1 MVSDKAQRY
10 DQLRGLVSQARRPIL
25 THLNADSSWLMSF
38 PCPPSGTDDAESTGK
53 AYFHLLVDAWLT
65 DRHIDAASWIS
76 TEYRVVPCAVSTI
89 AEVEELIAVMEDA
102 AAPAA
107 DGQHENGTTK
117 RPSIDAVLVSH
128 TATDHM
134 NKETL
139 LQVDP
144 SVPVITV
151 SGPEKPA
158 PKIKS
163 WKHFENVTVMPD
175 FTSEIGN
182 DWRRASTS
190 PLPPWLAVFR
200 LPSKEKSPALH
211 FAIAIAF
218 SSKASSPPTAE
229 AEAVIYSPHGL
240 GPEDMEPLTAAKTPI
255 TTLALLH
262 GLHERFYPVAAA
274 LGAHNGIR
282 MQKETGAKY
291 WVRTHDE
298 EVKNAGI
305 MSYFMKRN
313 KFTFEDALSNQGMED
328 GEGGGTDSDGVRPLC
343 FDVENGASLLLE

>member
-10 DQLRGLVSQARRPIL
+10 EQLRSLVAQARRPIL
-25 THLNADSSWLMSF
+25 THLNADSSWLMSI
-38 PCPPSGTDDAESTGK
+38 PYPVARPDDAGTSSK

-65 DRHIDAASWIS
+65 DSHIDAASWIS
-76 TEYRVVPCAVSTI
+76 TEYRVVPCAVANV
-89 AEVEELIAVMEDA
+89 AEVEELIAVIEE
-102 AAPAA
+102 AA
-107 DGQHENGTTK
+107 DDGQRKSGSTN
-117 RPSIDAVLVSH
+117 RRSIDAVLVSH

-144 SVPVITV
+144 NVPVITV

-158 PKIKS
+158 PKINS
-163 WKHFENVTVMPD
+163 WKHFKTVAVMPD

-182 DWRRASTS
+182 DWRCASIS
-190 PLPPWLAVFR
+190 PLPSWLAMFR
-200 LPSKEKSPALH
+200 LPSKERSPALH

-218 SSKASSPPTAE
+218 SSEASPAAE

-262 GLHERFYPVAAA
+262 GLHERVYPSRAA

-282 MQKETGAKY
+282 MQKETSAKY

-313 KFTFEDALSNQGMED
+313 KFTFEEALSKQEME
-328 GEGGGTDSDGVRPLC
+328 EGKQEIAKASSVRPLC